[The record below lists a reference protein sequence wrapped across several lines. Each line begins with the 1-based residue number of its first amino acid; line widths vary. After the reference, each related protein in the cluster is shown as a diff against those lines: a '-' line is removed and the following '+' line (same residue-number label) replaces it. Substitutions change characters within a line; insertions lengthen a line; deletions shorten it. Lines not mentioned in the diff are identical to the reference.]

1 MFQQLLNAL
10 SPKRVLRNR
19 TILQT
24 PVKQEDEKDST
35 ISSTYQTQNHN
46 PSVTANTN
54 TVATTTYQTH
64 TPLETEFKDLPDL
77 SSRSIDIWIS
87 KWKEYHGKHG
97 IKSAISCISPGD
109 KLQMREKETIGDDTE
124 TISEEEFDAMFSTN
138 NEFIEYLESW
148 NIVTT
153 LTATKFFATKKMK
166 MAYSEH
172 FNDFTSEKVNL
183 HISYF
188 LAAVENKKTMLQNLN
203 CGEKAKAQALIN
215 SLEPAILRT
224 RVADLKGK
232 TVRAVLKHITASMA
246 YLEIYHEVHT
256 ELNPK
261 VNTHNKHAKQHI
273 QPTKAPEV
281 IAIASTTDGYRANNV
296 KFDNISC
303 RNCRNKGHYASW
315 CTEICGRCTPPCGL
329 LAEECTKAIAIA
341 KAEKA
346 EYDSKRQTKVNNNK
360 QINIISSSNN
370 NTKPTHPLFLYDS
383 GANMNCINDNTLM
396 NNTSNPVPSTITT
409 ADNTSISVK
418 QGGFFDHPCLYT
430 PSFNNNLVTH
440 DFLTNNN
447 NNIILIYNN
456 TLHIT
461 PINEYNKEYI
471 EKISSDSS
479 GTKINTNN
487 DNLFFLTYNDLEQ
500 IFNTNR
506 AV

>member
-1 MFQQLLNAL
+1 M
-10 SPKRVLRNR
+10 
-19 TILQT
+19 
-24 PVKQEDEKDST
+24 
-35 ISSTYQTQNHN
+35 
-46 PSVTANTN
+46 
-54 TVATTTYQTH
+54 
-64 TPLETEFKDLPDL
+64 
-77 SSRSIDIWIS
+77 
-87 KWKEYHGKHG
+87 
-97 IKSAISCISPGD
+97 
-109 KLQMREKETIGDDTE
+109 
-124 TISEEEFDAMFSTN
+124 
-138 NEFIEYLESW
+138 
-148 NIVTT
+148 
-153 LTATKFFATKKMK
+153 
-166 MAYSEH
+166 
-172 FNDFTSEKVNL
+172 
-183 HISYF
+183 YF
-188 LAAVENKKTMLQNLN
+188 LAAVENKIKKFQNLN

-224 RVADLKGK
+224 RVADFNEK

-281 IAIASTTDGYRANNV
+281 IPIASTPDGYRANNV

-360 QINIISSSNN
+360 QININSSSNN

-506 AV
+506 AVSSAIFSTPAISTSISPDITPIRTPILPIISINNVFYKTVELTNIERIVQFWHEALGHPDKRTMVAIVRGGLLKNLPAELTIGAINKHFPLCTACSIANLSTRNGGQPIEPEERRVIATGAEWEIDCKRYSGSTVSPSPSVGGNHFAITAICRHTGYTITSTQASMKDILQFIKSIFTESHLYV